1 MQFCT
6 RRKKGKKRGKNERKD
21 MLYLDEKYIFYERV
35 ENCGSMRRIK
45 KKKKKGGDK
54 IRDTF
59 GEEKLLV

>member
-35 ENCGSMRRIK
+35 ENCGSTEDK